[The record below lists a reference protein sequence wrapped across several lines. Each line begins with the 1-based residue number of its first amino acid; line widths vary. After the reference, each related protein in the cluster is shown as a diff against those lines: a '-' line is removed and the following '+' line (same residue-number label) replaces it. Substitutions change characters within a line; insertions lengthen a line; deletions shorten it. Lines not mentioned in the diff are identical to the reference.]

1 MAKVKCTICGTYL
14 PEGTEECPVCGVG
27 AEFFEPA
34 GMVKCTFCGAV
45 FEEGVDTCPICCV
58 GSEYFV
64 PATEED
70 IASRV
75 QPVSSG
81 NGGKL
86 VKCLVCGAEFEEG
99 AAACPV
105 CGVGPENF
113 IQAERKETEFR
124 KDSEEVFVIIG
135 GGPAAK
141 SAAEAIRVRNHT
153 ATVTIIT
160 QESHLPYNRPMLTKG
175 IVRDFGYNGLV
186 MEGPEWY
193 EKNDINF
200 VPDTV
205 VLRADTVARELSLR
219 YANGSEGKL
228 KYDKLIYAL
237 GAYCFVPPIK
247 GADLGH
253 VVSVRSISDTD
264 RVKQI
269 IADRKASKAVCIG
282 GGVMGLEGAW
292 GLKEGGLGVTVLETA
307 PGLLPRQ
314 LDDTASEMLK
324 ELCIEAGVDIV
335 TGAKIAEITENAVVL
350 EDGTEYEAQL
360 VIMSTGMR
368 PYTKVAEDSGIAVDK
383 WVTADSFMKTNIP
396 DVYAAGDCC
405 SVNGQPQAFW
415 AQAVETGRIAGANA
429 AGDNV
434 EYKPIGSSLVM
445 EVCGT
450 SVFALGSN
458 GKDPDRK
465 FRSEQIKDDVK
476 KTYSKYYYDHGK
488 LVGAILI
495 GDISGMG
502 AAISKMK

>member
-1 MAKVKCTICGTYL
+1 MAKVRCTICGAYL

-27 AEFFEPA
+27 PECFEPV
-34 GMVKCTFCGAV
+34 GMVKCSFCGAV
-45 FEEGVDTCPICCV
+45 FEEGTDTCPVCGV
-58 GSEYFV
+58 GPEYFE
-64 PATEED
+64 PATDED
-70 IASRV
+70 VASRI
-75 QPVSSG
+75 QPASSG
-81 NGGKL
+81 GSGNM

-99 AAACPV
+99 AVACPV

-113 IQAERKETEFR
+113 IPAEKKGTDFR
-124 KDSEEVFVIIG
+124 KDSDEVFVIIG

-141 SAAEAIRVRNHT
+141 SAAEAVRARNQT
-153 ATVTIIT
+153 AAVTIVT

-193 EKNDINF
+193 EENSIDF
-200 VPDTV
+200 VPDTEV
-205 VLRADTVARELSLR
+205 TGIDTAAKTVAVRK
-219 YANGSEGKL
+219 ADGSGEKIR
-228 KYDKLIYAL
+228 YDKLIYAL

-247 GADLGH
+247 GSDLGH
-253 VVSVRSISDTD
+253 VVSVRSIADTD

-269 IADRKASKAVCIG
+269 IADRKAKKAVCIG

-292 GLKEGGLGVTVLETA
+292 GLKEGGLEVTVLETA

-324 ELCIEAGVDIV
+324 ELCIGAGVDIV
-335 TGAKIAEITENAVVL
+335 TGAKIAEITEDAVVL

-383 WVTADSFMKTNIP
+383 WVTADDHMRTSVP
-396 DVYAAGDCC
+396 DVYTAGDCC
-405 SVNGQPQAFW
+405 SVDGQPQAFW
-415 AQAVETGRIAGANA
+415 VQAVETGRIAGANA
-429 AGDNV
+429 AGEDLR
-434 EYKPIGSSLVM
+434 YKPIGSSLVM

-450 SVFALGSN
+450 SVFALGTN

-488 LVGAILI
+488 LVGVILI
-495 GDISGMG
+495 GDISGMS

>member
-1 MAKVKCTICGTYL
+1 MAKVRCTICGAYL
-14 PEGTEECPVCGVG
+14 PEGTEECPVCGVSS
-27 AEFFEPA
+27 ECFEPV

-45 FEEGVDTCPICCV
+45 FEEGVDTCPVCSV
-58 GSEYFV
+58 GPEYFE
-64 PATEED
+64 PASDED
-70 IASRV
+70 
-75 QPVSSG
+75 VSSRLQPASSGGSG
-81 NGGKL
+81 NM

-99 AAACPV
+99 AVCCPV

-113 IQAERKETEFR
+113 VAAEKKETSFR
-124 KDSEEVFVIIG
+124 KDTDEAFVIIG

-141 SAAEAIRVRNHT
+141 SAAEAIRTRNSS
-153 ATVTIIT
+153 AAITIVT

-193 EKNDINF
+193 EKNSVSF
-200 VPDTV
+200 VPDTT
-205 VLRADTVARELSLR
+205 VLKVDTASKTIDLR
-219 YANGSEGKL
+219 NKDGSEGSM

-237 GAYCFVPPIK
+237 GAYCFVPPIP
-247 GADLGH
+247 GAGLDH

-264 RVKQI
+264 RVRQI
-269 IADRKASKAVCIG
+269 IADRKATKAVCIG

-292 GLKEGGLGVTVLETA
+292 GLKEGGLEVTVLETA

-324 ELCIEAGVDIV
+324 QLCIGAGVDVV
-335 TGAKIAEITENAVVL
+335 TGVKITEITKDAVVL
-350 EDGTEYEAQL
+350 DDGTKYEAQL

-383 WVTADSFMKTNIP
+383 WVTADSRMRTNIA

-405 SVNGQPQAFW
+405 SVDGQPQAFW

-429 AGDNV
+429 AGDDIS
-434 EYKPIGSSLVM
+434 YKPIGSSLVIEAM
-445 EVCGT
+445 DT

-465 FRSEQIKDDVK
+465 FRSEIIKDDLK
-476 KTYSKYYYDHGK
+476 KTYSAYYYDHGK
-488 LVGAILI
+488 LVGAILL

-502 AAISKMK
+502 AAVSKMK